1 MGNDIAGRD
10 ALPPAK
16 AYFSVHAEGGA
27 TAVGITDSVNTTLN
41 VIIADGKKST
51 ISSDYYNL
59 LVGFD
64 PFGRD
69 CALVP
74 KERAL
79 TEYIQ
84 DDVRARFGGW
94 GAEAVEEIKKLPAV
108 ISMEADGTD
117 GQQAVFAFIKE
128 VKVQENG
135 IRVNFQR
142 YFPIPFSILR
152 ENQQELG
159 LHLFEY
165 TRTHWT
171 IKNIDLVEV
180 LQDAG
185 VFPGK

>member
-1 MGNDIAGRD
+1 MENEIDRKNGLPVAG
-10 ALPPAK
+10 PT
-16 AYFSVHAEGGA
+16 FSVYAEGNA
-27 TAVGITDSVNTTLN
+27 TAVGYTDSINTTLN
-41 VIIADGKKST
+41 VIFADGKKSSV
-51 ISSDYYNL
+51 SSNYYNL

-64 PFGRD
+64 PFD
-69 CALVP
+69 KDYVLVP

-84 DDVRARFGGW
+84 NDIKAEFGSW
-94 GAEAVEEIKKLPAV
+94 SAEAIEKIKKLPAI

-117 GQQAVFAFIKE
+117 EQQAVFAFIKNI
-128 VKVQENG
+128 KIQENG
-135 IRVNFQR
+135 IKVYFQR
-142 YFPIPFSILR
+142 YFPIPFTVLR
-152 ENQQELG
+152 ANQQELA

-171 IKNIDLVEV
+171 IKNIDVVEV